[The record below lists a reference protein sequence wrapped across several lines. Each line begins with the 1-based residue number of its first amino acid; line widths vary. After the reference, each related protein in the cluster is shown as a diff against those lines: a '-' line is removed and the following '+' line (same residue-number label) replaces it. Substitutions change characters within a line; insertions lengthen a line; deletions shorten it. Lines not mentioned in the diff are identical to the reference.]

1 MNIHPP
7 KWADKFLAWYCNPDL
22 LEEIQGDAHQLYFER
37 VKLEGKTSAD
47 WKYTWDVIRFFRWS
61 NIKPPNDE
69 FKPGYFGILW
79 NLNFKIALRNALSN
93 KLVFSIKMLGLSV
106 CLAFALVVSAFV
118 IHEFSFDKFH
128 KEHEQIFRVGLK
140 VEIEGGLINY
150 AVSPLALAEG
160 IVEEIPE
167 VENAFR
173 FMYGGK
179 PIFTI
184 EDNLF
189 NNETTLIADADFTKT
204 LSFEFLK
211 GDKDALKEPNKIV
224 LTKSTA
230 NKFFGDTDPLGQTID
245 LPWTQLEVAAIIKD
259 VPANSH
265 LKFNAL
271 ISWDTYDMDEGWDNI
286 NAYTYVKLKPQTDL
300 QDFLPKI
307 NSLLVD
313 YLDEIEGDRGFEASE
328 KLRIQPIVEKITD
341 IHLSEYRDE
350 DIAEKRS
357 KTNLYILIAVVTLF
371 FITGFINFL
380 NLSLAELTASIRKFG
395 ILQVFGGATASHG
408 KVILTNT
415 VLSIFIILPLSTLL
429 CYASL
434 VFAESYFSIYI
445 DRSVLSSPMFVIV
458 IAGSIVVFVFSSQIN
473 SFVLSR
479 SNDIINALK
488 GKVNSKQHG
497 FQMREFLVATQLSFS
512 IIMIALIVIIVDQFQ
527 YVNSA
532 DKGFEDKNTIV
543 IKMRS
548 NNFSQAEAF
557 QESIRKLNG
566 VKNVD
571 GSSFYLDNVET
582 KELFEIET
590 KQGRKKTIISYMNCG
605 FEYLDAMGI
614 KILKGR
620 NFSREHS
627 TDNLGAFVI
636 NETAAKEFGWKDPIG
651 KRIWGPVGTDRNE
664 GQIIGI
670 VKDFNFASLHSKI
683 EPLIIFPVA
692 EGWGIEYVYV
702 KVNPIRPVNLI
713 SEIEKE
719 YKKSYTD
726 LPLEWEYLDSKFQSL
741 YKDDYEIR
749 NIFQVGLVISV
760 LVSCLGI
767 FSISALLV
775 MMRARE
781 MGIRKVIGAK
791 ETHLFILHVKTF
803 VKFILVAVIIAWPV
817 IYYLSRQW
825 LDGFAYHIDLSVW
838 YFIVPGIITLMIVL
852 ITSGYHGIKNAHVNP
867 VDILKHE

>member
-1 MNIHPP
+1 
-7 KWADKFLAWYCNPDL
+7 
-22 LEEIQGDAHQLYFER
+22 
-37 VKLEGKTSAD
+37 
-47 WKYTWDVIRFFRWS
+47 
-61 NIKPPNDE
+61 
-69 FKPGYFGILW
+69 
-79 NLNFKIALRNALSN
+79 
-93 KLVFSIKMLGLSV
+93 MLGLSV
-106 CLAFALVVSAFV
+106 CLAFALVVSAFI
-118 IHEFSFDKFH
+118 IHEFSFDHFH

-140 VEIEGGLINY
+140 VEIEGGVTNY

-179 PIFTI
+179 PVFTI

-189 NNETTLIADADFTKT
+189 NSETILIADADFTKT
-204 LSFEFLK
+204 FSFEFMK
-211 GDKDALKEPNKIV
+211 GDKEALEEPNKIV
-224 LTKSTA
+224 LTESTA
-230 NKFFGDTDPLGQTID
+230 KKFFGDADPLEQTVE
-245 LPWTQLEVAAIIKD
+245 LPWAQLEVAAVIKD

-265 LKFNAL
+265 LKFDAL

-286 NAYTYVKLKPQTDL
+286 NAYTYVKLKAETTH
-300 QDFLPKI
+300 QDFLTKM
-307 NSLLVD
+307 NALLVD
-313 YLDEIEGDRGFEASE
+313 YQGEIEGNRGFDPNE
-328 KLRIQPIVEKITD
+328 KIKFQPIVQNLLD
-341 IHLSEYRDE
+341 IHLSEYLDE

-357 KTNLYILIAVVTLF
+357 KTNLFILIAVVVLF
-371 FITGFINFL
+371 FIAGFINFL
-380 NLSLAELTASIRKFG
+380 NLSLAELTTNIRKFG
-395 ILQVFGGATASHG
+395 ILQVFGGTTASHN

-415 VLSIFIILPLSTLL
+415 VFSIFIILPLSALL
-429 CYASL
+429 CYVSL
-434 VFAESYFSIYI
+434 VSAESYFSIYI
-445 DRSVLSSPMFVIV
+445 DPSVLTSPLFGAI
-458 IAGSIVVFVFSSQIN
+458 IAGSMIAFIFSSRIN

-488 GKVNSKQHG
+488 GKVNANQHG
-497 FQMREFLVATQLSFS
+497 FRMRELLVATQLSFS
-512 IIMIALIVIIVDQFQ
+512 IIMIALIVIIVDQFR

-543 IKMRS
+543 IKLRS
-548 NNFSQAEAF
+548 TNFSQAETF
-557 QESIRKLNG
+557 QQSIRKLSG
-566 VKNVD
+566 VKKVD

-590 KQGRKKTIISYMNCG
+590 KEGRMKTIISYMNCG
-605 FEYLDAMGI
+605 YEYLDAMGI
-614 KILKGR
+614 EIQKGR

-627 TDNLGAFVI
+627 TDNLGAYII

-651 KRIWGPVGTDRNE
+651 KRIWGPIESDRNE
-664 GQIIGI
+664 GQIIGV
-670 VKDFNFASLHSKI
+670 VKDFNFASLHTKI
-683 EPLIIFPVA
+683 KPLIIFPVA

-702 KVNPIRPVNLI
+702 KVNPIPPTNLI

-719 YKKSYTD
+719 YKKTYTD
-726 LPLEWEYLDSKFQSL
+726 LPLEWEYLDSKFESL

-775 MMRARE
+775 MIRARE

-791 ETHLFILHVKTF
+791 ELHLFLLHIKTF
-803 VKFILVAVIIAWPV
+803 VKFILVAVLIAWPV
-817 IYYLSRQW
+817 IYYLSSQW
-825 LDGFAYHIDLSVW
+825 LDGFAYHIDLSAW
-838 YFIVPGIITLMIVL
+838 YFITPGVITLMIVL
-852 ITSGYHGIKNAHVNP
+852 ITSGYHGVKNAHVNP